1 MNYPDL
7 ERQAQG
13 AYPRAQQPPRN
24 KTMEQVLDMLYRRRW
39 IIIATF
45 LLVAVGTAFY
55 AFTQEPWYQ
64 ANAIIMV
71 DLGRVPGTENVV
83 AEGSTP
89 FVRSDRTVATEL
101 FILQNSYTIAQ
112 RVNQRLEDEGAANG
126 QDARPRGSV
135 QFTPASRSISNAIMV
150 SAVSSSPRDA
160 ALLANVHAEE
170 YVRQTQDA
178 SRSYLSTSR
187 SFLEEQEA
195 QRRQELRAAE
205 EQVEIYMRTTGA
217 VGLSQAGSSVVGRI
231 ASVQASRDE
240 AGIDLQMKQTQLA
253 TIEQELA
260 AINPRL
266 AQRVSSGLDR
276 QMQGLQTDLGALEDE
291 RQTILTFRAGSGSDQ
306 QNERLETVNRQI
318 ANLEAEMD
326 RLAKQYVEEI
336 LAVGGQEGSAVS
348 YAAEL
353 KRQAMQLEIETEG
366 LQSRI
371 RTMNSRLSEYQGE
384 LSSIP
389 GQSTE
394 LARLERT
401 RQHAEQMYQYV
412 VQRLQETEI
421 AEQSEPGY
429 ARILRKA
436 APPAVPGGPNRAR
449 HLLMG
454 LLFGL
459 GIGVALAMLRDKL
472 DNRIYKPDQLR
483 DRDIDVIG
491 IIPNMDHHVKL
502 AHGGAAFVEHNG
514 RRLSTNLVTQL
525 DPLSVSAESYRHLRT
540 AVQFS
545 RPGVIVQTVVV
556 TSAAPSEG
564 KSTTAANLALTMA
577 QAKRRTLL
585 IDADLRRPQQHRIF
599 DLDLEPGLVQL
610 LQQKGTVPALRRSA
624 VVEDL
629 YVLTAGALQSEFAG
643 DDEMLAASSP
653 AEVLGSKRMRDLLE
667 ALRGQFDVVIM
678 DTPPVLATTDAVL
691 LSTQADATLIVVGA
705 GKTKEGDLDHSLDM
719 LADVGANVIGTVLN
733 RFDLSMAYGYK
744 YSYGH
749 YSKQGPYTSYGA
761 DPQAKRSWW
770 HRASRPEKV

>member
-7 ERQAQG
+7 ERQPNAG
-13 AYPRAQQPPRN
+13 YPRAQQTPQK
-24 KTMEQVLDMLYRRRW
+24 KTVEQALDMLYRRRW
-39 IIIATF
+39 IIIASF
-45 LLVAVGTAFY
+45 LLVTVGSVFY
-55 AFTQEPWYQ
+55 AFSQSPWYQ
-64 ANAIIMV
+64 ANALIMV
-71 DLGRVPGTENVV
+71 DLNRMPGTES
-83 AEGSTP
+83 AAPAGTE
-89 FVRSDRTVATEL
+89 FVRSDRSIATEL
-101 FILQNSYTIAQ
+101 FILQNSYTIMQ
-112 RVNQRLEDEGAANG
+112 RVNQRLREEGVSRGERPDGGVMFAPAN
-126 QDARPRGSV
+126 RSV
-135 QFTPASRSISNAIMV
+135 ANALMV
-150 SAVSSSPRDA
+150 KSTSSSPEDA
-160 ALLANVHAEE
+160 ALLANVYAEE
-170 YVRQTQDA
+170 YIRQTQDA

-187 SFLEEQEA
+187 TLLEDQEA
-195 QRRQELRAAE
+195 QRRAELRDAEDAVKVYMERSGAAGLDASG
-205 EQVEIYMRTTGA
+205 MR
-217 VGLSQAGSSVVGRI
+217 VVGSL
-231 ASVQASRDE
+231 AQAEATRDE
-240 AGIDLQMKQTQLA
+240 SRLELQVKQTQLD
-253 TIEQELA
+253 TIERELK

-266 AQRVSSGLDR
+266 AQRVSSGLER
-276 QMQGLQTDLGALEDE
+276 QMEVLRTSLAEKEAKRQEIINFATKNGTDPNRNPQYATLNREIAGLQ
-291 RQTILTFRAGSGSDQ
+291 
-306 QNERLETVNRQI
+306 
-318 ANLEAEMD
+318 AEMNS
-326 RLAKQYVEEI
+326 LSQNYVEEV
-336 LAVGGQEGSAVS
+336 LAVGGQEGSAVA
-348 YAAEL
+348 YAGDL
-353 KRQAMQLEIETEG
+353 KRQATQLQIEIDG
-366 LQSRI
+366 LKSRI
-371 RTMNSRLSEYQGE
+371 SNVNGRVQEYRGE
-384 LSSIP
+384 LQSIP

-436 APPAVPGGPNRAR
+436 SPPSVPDGPDRVR
-449 HLLMG
+449 TILMG

-491 IIPNMDHHVKL
+491 VIPDMAEHILHT
-502 AHGGAAFVEHNG
+502 HGGEETILHNG
-514 RRLSTNLVTQL
+514 HDVSTSLVTLL
-525 DPLSVSAESYRHLRT
+525 DPLSVSSESYRHLRT

-585 IDADLRRPQQHRIF
+585 IDADLRRPQQQRLF
-599 DLDLEPGLVQL
+599 DLDLSPGLVQ
-610 LQQKGTVPALRRSA
+610 
-624 VVEDL
+624 
-629 YVLTAGALQSEFAG
+629 VLDETDAAGPIPSTASDNLFILPAGALQSELG
-643 DDEMLAASSP
+643 QSSP
-653 AEVLGSKRMRDLLE
+653 AEILGSKRMRDVIE
-667 ALRGQFDVVIM
+667 AFRGQFDVIII

-749 YSKQGPYTSYGA
+749 YSKEGPYTSYGDQA
-761 DPQAKRSWW
+761 DEPKKSWW
-770 HRASRPEKV
+770 QRQVDRV

>member
-7 ERQAQG
+7 ERQPNAG
-13 AYPRAQQPPRN
+13 YPRAQQPPQK
-24 KTMEQVLDMLYRRRW
+24 KTVEHALDMLYRRRW
-39 IIIATF
+39 IIIVSF
-45 LLVAVGTAFY
+45 LLVTAGAAFY
-55 AFTQEPWYQ
+55 AFSQAPWYQ
-64 ANAIIMV
+64 ANALIMV
-71 DLGRVPGTENVV
+71 DLGRMPGTETTSPV
-83 AEGSTP
+83 GTTD
-89 FVRSDRTVATEL
+89 FVRSDRSVSTEL
-101 FILQNSYTIAQ
+101 FILSNSYAISQ
-112 RVNQRLEDEGAANG
+112 RVNQRLKEEGVSS
-126 QDARPRGSV
+126 DRPEGGV
-135 QFTPASRSISNAIMV
+135 AFAPASRSVSNALMV
-150 SAVSSSPRDA
+150 QSTSNSPKDA
-160 ALLANVHAEE
+160 AMLANIYAEE

-187 SFLEEQEA
+187 TLLEDQEA
-195 QRRQELRAAE
+195 QRRSELRAAE
-205 EQVEIYMRTTGA
+205 DEVKTYMEHNGA
-217 VGLSQAGSSVVGRI
+217 VGLSASGLNVVGSL
-231 ASVQASRDE
+231 AQAEAQRDE
-240 AGIDLQMKQTQLA
+240 SRLDLQVKQTQLD
-253 TIEQELA
+253 TIERELE

-266 AQRVSSGLDR
+266 AQRVSSGIER
-276 QMQGLQTDLGALEDE
+276 QMDVLQASLAEKE
-291 RQTILTFRAGSGSDQ
+291 AKRQEILNFAAARGNDAQ
-306 QNERLETVNRQI
+306 QNPQLATLNREI
-318 ANLEAEMD
+318 ASLQADMNELS
-326 RLAKQYVEEI
+326 KNYVEEV
-336 LAVGGQEGSAVS
+336 LAVGGQEGSAVA
-348 YAAEL
+348 YAADL
-353 KRQAMQLEIETEG
+353 KRQATQLHIEIDG
-366 LQSRI
+366 LKARI
-371 RTMNSRLSEYQGE
+371 SSVNGRVREYQGE
-384 LSSIP
+384 LRSIP

-436 APPAVPGGPNRAR
+436 SPPSTPDGPNRVR
-449 HLLMG
+449 YILMG

-491 IIPNMDHHVKL
+491 VIPDMAEHIRH
-502 AHGGAAFVEHNG
+502 AHAGAPSVAHNG
-514 RRLSTNLVTQL
+514 HEVSTSLVTLL
-525 DPLSVSAESYRHLRT
+525 DPLSVSSESYRHLRT

-556 TSAAPSEG
+556 TSAAPAEG

-585 IDADLRRPQQHRIF
+585 IDADLRRPQQQRLF
-599 DLDLEPGLVQL
+599 DLDLEPGLVQVL
-610 LQQKGTVPALRRSA
+610 DETVPTAGLQKSA
-624 VVEDL
+624 VAENL
-629 YVLTAGALQSEFAG
+629 FVLPAGALQSELGQA
-643 DDEMLAASSP
+643 SP
-653 AEVLGSKRMRDLLE
+653 AEILGSKRMRDVLE
-667 ALRGQFDVVIM
+667 AFRGQFDVIII

-749 YSKQGPYTSYGA
+749 YSKEGPYTSYGEKTGSE
-761 DPQAKRSWW
+761 PKRSWW
-770 HRASRPEKV
+770 QRQSEGA

>member
-7 ERQAQG
+7 EQRAPG
-13 AYPRAQQPPRN
+13 AYPRAQQVPQK
-24 KTMEQVLDMLYRRRW
+24 KTIEQALDMLYRRRW
-39 IIIATF
+39 IIIASF
-45 LLVAVGTAFY
+45 LLATVGAAFY
-55 AFTQEPWYQ
+55 AFSQEPWYE
-64 ANAIIMV
+64 ANALIMV
-71 DLGRVPGTENVV
+71 DLGQTPGTETAVTPV
-83 AEGSTP
+83 GSTP
-89 FVRSDRTVATEL
+89 FVRSNRSIATEL
-101 FILQNSYTIAQ
+101 FILTNSYTIQQ
-112 RVNQRLEDEGAANG
+112 RVNQRLQEESSSGS
-126 QDARPRGSV
+126 RPVGGVS
-135 QFTPASRSISNAIMV
+135 FAPASRSVPNALMVMSQSNAP
-150 SAVSSSPRDA
+150 ADA
-160 ALLANVHAEE
+160 ATLANVYAEE
-170 YVRQTQDA
+170 YIRQTQDA

-187 SFLEEQEA
+187 SFLEDQEA
-195 QRRQELRAAE
+195 QRRAELRKAE
-205 EQVEIYMRTTGA
+205 DAVKDYMERTGA
-217 VGLSQAGSSVVGRI
+217 IGLDAAGNAAVGSLAQAE
-231 ASVQASRDE
+231 AARDE
-240 AGIDLQMKQTQLA
+240 SRLELQVKQTTLGG
-253 TIEQELA
+253 IEDELE

-266 AQRVSSGLDR
+266 VKRVSSGVER
-276 QMQGLQTDLGALEDE
+276 QMEGVQTDLAEKE
-291 RQTILTFRAGSGSDQ
+291 AKRQEILNFAAKRGTDPQ
-306 QNERLETVNRQI
+306 QNPQLAPLNREI
-318 ANLEAEMD
+318 ANLQAEYD
-326 RLAKQYVEEI
+326 RLSKQLVQEL

-353 KRQAMQLEIETEG
+353 KRQATQLRIEIGG

-371 RTMNSRLSEYQGE
+371 SSINGRVREYQGD
-384 LSSIP
+384 LQSIP

-429 ARILRKA
+429 ARLLRKA
-436 APPAVPGGPNRAR
+436 APPSAPSGPNRAR
-449 HLLMG
+449 YLLMG

-459 GIGVALAMLRDKL
+459 GFGVLFAMVWDKL

-491 IIPNMDHHVKL
+491 VIPDMSEHIRH
-502 AHGGAAFVEHNG
+502 AHNGAATVGHNG
-514 RRLSTNLVTQL
+514 HEVSTSLVTLL
-525 DPLSVSAESYRHLRT
+525 DPLSVSSESYRHLRT

-556 TSAAPSEG
+556 TSAAPAEG

-585 IDADLRRPQQHRIF
+585 IDADLRRPQQHRLLDI
-599 DLDLEPGLVQL
+599 DLEPGLVQVL
-610 LQQKGTVPALRRSA
+610 GAGSVPGGLQQSDLSENLFVLPAG
-624 VVEDL
+624 
-629 YVLTAGALQSEFAG
+629 VLQGEFG
-643 DDEMLAASSP
+643 DRDLAASSP
-653 AEVLGSKRMRDLLE
+653 AEVLGSKKMRDVLE
-667 ALRGQFDVVIM
+667 AFRGQFDVIII

-749 YSKQGPYTSYGA
+749 YSNQGPYTSYGVRDDA
-761 DPQAKRSWW
+761 EPKRSWW
-770 HRASRPEKV
+770 QRNPEKV

>member
-1 MNYPDL
+1 MNYSDM

-13 AYPRAQQPPRN
+13 AYPRAQQPSQN
-24 KTMEQVLDMLYRRRW
+24 KTMEQALDVLYRRRW
-39 IIIATF
+39 IIIVTF
-45 LLVAVGTAFY
+45 LLVAAGAMIHAFS
-55 AFTQEPWYQ
+55 QEPWYQ

-71 DLGRVPGTENVV
+71 DLGRMPGTENVV

-112 RVNQRLEDEGAANG
+112 RVNQRLEDEREGE
-126 QDARPRGSV
+126 ARPRGGV
-135 QFTPASRSISNAIMV
+135 QFGPASRSINNAIMV
-150 SAVSSSPRDA
+150 SSTSASPEDA
-160 ALLANVHAEE
+160 ARLANVYAEE

-195 QRRQELRAAE
+195 QRRQELRTAE
-205 EQVEIYMRTTGA
+205 DAVEAYMRRTGA
-217 VGLSQAGSSVVGRI
+217 VGLGAAGAAVVGRL
-231 ASVQASRDE
+231 ANVEAQRDE
-240 AGIDLQMKQTQLA
+240 SRIDLQVKQTQLE
-253 TIEQELA
+253 TIERELE

-266 AQRVSSGLDR
+266 AQRVSSDIERRMAAIQAEL
-276 QMQGLQTDLGALEDE
+276 TTLETE
-291 RQTILTFRAGSGSDQ
+291 RQTILTRAAGGGQ
-306 QNERLETVNRQI
+306 QNEGRLQTLNRQI
-318 ANLEAEMD
+318 ASLQSDLNALSE
-326 RLAKQYVEEI
+326 RQVEEI
-336 LAVGGQEGSAVS
+336 LAVGGVDGNAVS
-348 YAAEL
+348 YAAGL
-353 KRQAMQLEIETEG
+353 KQQATQLRIEIDG

-371 RTMNSRLSEYQGE
+371 GNMNTRAREYQGE

-436 APPAVPGGPNRAR
+436 APPAVPGGPNRFR
-449 HLLMG
+449 TVLMG

-459 GIGVALAMLRDKL
+459 GLGVALAALRDKV

-483 DRDIDVIG
+483 ARDIDVIG
-491 IIPNMDHHVKL
+491 VIPDMRHHIKH
-502 AHGGAAFVEHNG
+502 AHDGAAFVEHEG
-514 RRLSTNLVTQL
+514 RELSTSLVTQL
-525 DPLSVSAESYRHLRT
+525 DPLSVSSESYRHLRT

-545 RPGVIVQTVVV
+545 RPGVVVQTVVV
-556 TSAAPSEG
+556 TSAAPAEG

-585 IDADLRRPQQHRIF
+585 IDADLRRPQQHRLF
-599 DLDLEPGLVQL
+599 DLDLEPGLVQIL
-610 LQQKGTVPALRRSA
+610 EENEPPLGFQQSA
-624 VVEDL
+624 VAENL
-629 YVLTAGALQSEFAG
+629 FVLPAGALPEADMRAEASVI
-643 DDEMLAASSP
+643 AASSP
-653 AEVLGSKRMRDLLE
+653 AEILGSKRMRDVLE
-667 ALRGQFDVVIM
+667 ALRGQFDVIII

-719 LADVGANVIGTVLN
+719 LSDVGANVIGTVLN

-749 YSKQGPYTSYGA
+749 YTKQGPYNSYGA
-761 DPQAKRSWW
+761 GSEPKRSWW
-770 HRASRPEKV
+770 QRKAEKV

>member
-1 MNYPDL
+1 
-7 ERQAQG
+7 
-13 AYPRAQQPPRN
+13 
-24 KTMEQVLDMLYRRRW
+24 MEQALDVLYRRRW
-39 IIIATF
+39 IIIVAF
-45 LLVAVGTAFY
+45 VLVSAGAMIHAFS
-55 AFTQEPWYQ
+55 QKPWYQ

-71 DLGRVPGTENVV
+71 DLGRMPGTENVV

-89 FVRSDRTVATEL
+89 FVRSDRSVATEL

-112 RVNQRLEDEGAANG
+112 RVDQRLREQSETGG
-126 QDARPRGSV
+126 IGARPRGGV
-135 QFTPASRSISNAIMV
+135 QFAPASRSINNALMV
-150 SAVSSSPRDA
+150 SATSNSPRDA
-160 ALLANVHAEE
+160 ALLANVYAEE

-178 SRSYLSTSR
+178 SRSYLSTSK

-195 QRRQELRAAE
+195 QRREELRAAE
-205 EQVEIYMRTTGA
+205 DAVEAYMRRTGA
-217 VGLSQAGSSVVGRI
+217 VGLGATGSAVVGRL
-231 ASVQASRDE
+231 ANVEAQRDE
-240 AGIDLQMKQTQLA
+240 ARIDLQVKQTQLE
-253 TIEQELA
+253 TIERELE

-266 AQRVSSGLDR
+266 AQRVSSDIER
-276 QMQGLQTDLGALEDE
+276 RMAAIQTQLSTLETE
-291 RQTILTFRAGSGSDQ
+291 RQTIVTRAAGGGQ
-306 QNERLETVNRQI
+306 QNEARLETINRQI
-318 ANLEAEMD
+318 ASLQSDLDELS
-326 RLAKQYVEEI
+326 RRQVEEI
-336 LAVGGQEGSAVS
+336 LAVGGVDGSAVS
-348 YAAEL
+348 YAAGL
-353 KRQAMQLEIETEG
+353 KQQATQLRIEIDG

-371 RTMNSRLSEYQGE
+371 GNMNTRAREYQGE
-384 LSSIP
+384 LASIP

-436 APPAVPGGPNRAR
+436 SPPAVPGGPNRFR
-449 HLLMG
+449 TVLMG

-459 GIGVALAMLRDKL
+459 GIGVALAVLRDKL

-483 DRDIDVIG
+483 ARDIDVIG
-491 IIPNMDHHVKL
+491 VIPDMRHYIKGTHD
-502 AHGGAAFVEHNG
+502 GAAFVEHEG
-514 RRLSTNLVTQL
+514 RELSTSLVTQL
-525 DPLSVSAESYRHLRT
+525 DPPSVSSESYRHLRT

-545 RPGVIVQTVVV
+545 RPGIVVQTVLV
-556 TSAAPSEG
+556 TSAAPAEG

-585 IDADLRRPQQHRIF
+585 IDADLRRPQQHRLF
-599 DLDLEPGLVQL
+599 GLNLEPGLVQIL
-610 LQQKGTVPALRRSA
+610 EQSEPPLGLQQSA
-624 VVEDL
+624 VAENL
-629 YVLTAGALQSEFAG
+629 YVLPAGALQQAG
-643 DDEMLAASSP
+643 TDASAMAASSP
-653 AEVLGSKRMRDLLE
+653 AEILGSKRMRDVLE
-667 ALRGQFDVVIM
+667 ALRGSFDVIII

-749 YSKQGPYTSYGA
+749 YTKQGPYNSYGTDA
-761 DPQAKRSWW
+761 EPKRSWW
-770 HRASRPEKV
+770 QRKTERV